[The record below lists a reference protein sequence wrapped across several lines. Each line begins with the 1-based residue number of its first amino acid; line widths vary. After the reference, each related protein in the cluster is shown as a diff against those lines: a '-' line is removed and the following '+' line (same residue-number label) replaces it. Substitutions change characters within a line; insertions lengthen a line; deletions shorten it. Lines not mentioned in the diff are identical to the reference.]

1 MKCLYLHVQ
10 RKTEASLAAGRLFGL
25 TDDLATFR
33 LSDLFLMR
41 MKDRDEQIYWC
52 CIALDLR

>member
-41 MKDRDEQIYWC
+41 MKDRD
-52 CIALDLR
+52 